1 MSDSSDEQD
10 SIKPVTSVD
19 VAKRA
24 GVSRSAVSRTFTPG
38 ASVAPATRE
47 RVLKAADELGYRVN
61 QLARSLTNK
70 RSDLVGIVAANMD
83 NPFRAQQVEH
93 IARALVNE
101 GYRPILLPA
110 EAHEDPRRVIGMLLE
125 YNVSGVIVT
134 SDTPPQSICQ
144 ECVSLGVPMVLVN
157 KAEIDAKVDRVLLDN
172 HKSGALA
179 ADFLIRHGCHH
190 LAAIG
195 SEKPSYSLSI
205 RLETF
210 EKAVRASG
218 THSSGRYTAP
228 FQNYEGGYE
237 AARKLFESG
246 VAVDGIFCVTDY
258 MALGTLDYIR
268 LHTDKRIPEDIQ
280 LISCDDILQADWAG
294 YNLTTIRQDTEE
306 VARRVVSTLTMR
318 FEQPTAPSQTN
329 IVDVFIV
336 ERGTTKTS
344 GTTE

>member
-1 MSDSSDEQD
+1 MSGEQD

-70 RSDLVGIVAANMD
+70 RSDLVGIIAANMD

-93 IARALVNE
+93 LTRALVNE
-101 GYRPILLPA
+101 GYKPILLPA
-110 EAHEDPRRVIGMLLE
+110 EAQEDPHRVVGMLLE

-157 KAEIDAKVDRVLLDN
+157 KAEIDAQVDRVLLDN
-172 HKSGALA
+172 HKSG
-179 ADFLIRHGCHH
+179 H
-190 LAAIG
+190 LAAGLLVQKGCKKLASIG
-195 SEKPSYSLSI
+195 SDKPSYSLSI

-210 EKAVRASG
+210 EQAIEELGAKDC
-218 THSSGRYTAP
+218 GRFTAD
-228 FQNYEGGYE
+228 FQNYDGGFN
-237 AARKLFESG
+237 AAKKLFDSG
-246 VAVDGIFCVTDY
+246 VEVDGLFCVTDY
-258 MALGTLDYIR
+258 MALGVLDYIR
-268 LHTDKRIPEDIQ
+268 LNTDKKVPEDIQ
-280 LISCDDILQADWAG
+280 IIGCDDILQASWTG
-294 YNLTTIRQDTEE
+294 YDLTTIRQDTEA
-306 VARRVVSTLTMR
+306 VAKRVVATLTHR
-318 FEQPTAPSQTN
+318 FEKPTSLSQTN
-329 IVDVFIV
+329 IVDVFVV
-336 ERGTTKTS
+336 ERGTTRT
-344 GTTE
+344 